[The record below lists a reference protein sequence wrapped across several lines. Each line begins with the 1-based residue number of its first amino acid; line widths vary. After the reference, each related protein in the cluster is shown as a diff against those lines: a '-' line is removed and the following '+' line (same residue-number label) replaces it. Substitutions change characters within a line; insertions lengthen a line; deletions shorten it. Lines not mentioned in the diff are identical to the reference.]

1 MVTMAAKKRVPKEQV
16 NVRIA
21 EPLLDRLDRI
31 GEPIGLTRTELIRR
45 AVEEYVQRHE
55 SRQSQAKPTK

>member
-1 MVTMAAKKRVPKEQV
+1 MAKKRMAKEQV

-21 EPLLDRLDRI
+21 PPLLDRLDRI
-31 GEPIGLTRTELIRR
+31 GEPYGLSRTELIRR

-55 SRQSQAKPTK
+55 PAQQQPADKPHRR